1 MTLILLKICISLVV
15 LSFGKLLT
23 LGLNLPEG
31 YEDERG
37 FHHVRVPVRNRE

>member
-1 MTLILLKICISLVV
+1 MTLILLKICVSLV
-15 LSFGKLLT
+15 LLAFGKLLT

-37 FHHVRVPVRNRE
+37 FHQVRIPVRNRE